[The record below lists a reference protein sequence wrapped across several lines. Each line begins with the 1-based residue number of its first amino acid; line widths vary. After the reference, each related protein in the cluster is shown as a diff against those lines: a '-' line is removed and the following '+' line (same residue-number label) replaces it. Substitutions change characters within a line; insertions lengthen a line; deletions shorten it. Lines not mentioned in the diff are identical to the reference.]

1 MTTQAHPNG
10 VDLRTK
16 FCPAPFRQFET
27 LIDGNVAPCCSLW
40 VEQRIGN
47 IDRQS
52 FEEIWNS
59 DTAQRI
65 RESVHDGSFS
75 YCRKDRCVFLIHGTL
90 PDRDAVTDPEMR
102 AIIES
107 RATRLSNAPRR
118 LFLAHDVTCN
128 LSCPS
133 CRSGTLV
140 ADEQGEARLDV
151 IERTVLRPIL
161 NSGEPVEVSVSGQGD
176 PWSSKHYRSVLKH
189 LATHD
194 LNVKLNLHTNGVL
207 MTPARWN
214 EYKGIEKYK
223 PLVDVSVDACRP
235 WTYSVLR
242 RGGEWSR
249 LEENL
254 RFIAGKRR
262 EGIVS
267 AFFINAT
274 VQLDNFHELA
284 DLVALG
290 TELGCDGVRLY
301 LIQNTGGHLA
311 ADYPRKNVAS
321 PDHPLHLAFLETLRD
336 PALAAPIANPYDV
349 HTLREAAL
357 AATLPSDLA
366 PIETPQDCMLRFQ
379 IHMDAGEFDK
389 AAAIAAHG
397 CWRFP
402 EQSELRILSAAA
414 LETLGFVDQAAYRY
428 RECLRRNPD
437 DINAHVALGTW
448 LIERDDMRGG
458 VLELVSAASATRDPA
473 MLEGITDYII
483 KVTRPQ
489 KRVALPIH
497 P

>member
-1 MTTQAHPNG
+1 M
-10 VDLRTK
+10 
-16 FCPAPFRQFET
+16 
-27 LIDGNVAPCCSLW
+27 
-40 VEQRIGN
+40 QRIGN

-207 MTPARWN
+207 MTPACWN

-284 DLVALG
+284 DLVAPEYGL
-290 TELGCDGVRLY
+290 
-301 LIQNTGGHLA
+301 NSTGRIMVESKEKLLERGIKSPDFADSLVLCFA
-311 ADYPRKNVAS
+311 AD
-321 PDHPLHLAFLETLRD
+321 ED
-336 PALAAPIANPYDV
+336 PVEPAKLKLGKDQDP
-349 HTLREAAL
+349 
-357 AATLPSDLA
+357 
-366 PIETPQDCMLRFQ
+366 TP
-379 IHMDAGEFDK
+379 MDYSSVDAHFDQ
-389 AAAIAAHG
+389 
-397 CWRFP
+397 FP
-402 EQSELRILSAAA
+402 V
-414 LETLGFVDQAAYRY
+414 GF
-428 RECLRRNPD
+428 
-437 DINAHVALGTW
+437 
-448 LIERDDMRGG
+448 
-458 VLELVSAASATRDPA
+458 
-473 MLEGITDYII
+473 
-483 KVTRPQ
+483 
-489 KRVALPIH
+489 
-497 P
+497 